1 MSAFFGHGNIV
12 EGIEAGG
19 RGGGRGG
26 GWMNLKPIKQLSL
39 RAITWVTSSFVL
51 HSRLKNQSIM
61 YFLTEN
67 CITFSTEALKYF
79 SWM

>member
-12 EGIEAGG
+12 EGIE
-19 RGGGRGG
+19 GGGRRGGG

-39 RAITWVTSSFVL
+39 RAITWVPSSFVL